1 MLQREIN
8 IVVKKDC
15 VEASSDWAGTS
26 GDHKSTVLVFDI
38 QEEGLINS
46 DYTYK
51 LQLNDF
57 FALVDLEGGKLRFEL
72 PQAVLFE
79 TDVLQ
84 VQLTISQGEEQVYVS
99 DILDFCVSPNL
110 CTDGTEIKY
119 DGLLESSVENFNTAL
134 KEFEKLCD
142 NFPYV
147 DKTTLT
153 WWVFDGKTD
162 KYVDTKISA
171 VWGEGDMPAGF
182 IKPEN
187 LSFYEHILTYTE
199 VLPLCFKFLGGIN
212 DYGNID
218 EAIYNC
224 YTYVLEG
231 SYHVSDDIIHTQYC
245 HEAVYVNSGGVTRMS
260 LDTGN
265 PDINTS
271 SAYTKLYI
279 VVTFENDSK
288 ARAWYENCG
297 KVDKYVFTDE
307 GFKKAIINCVNEA

>member
-8 IVVKKDC
+8 IAVKKDC
-15 VEASSDWAGTS
+15 IEASSDWAGTS

-38 QEEGLINS
+38 QEEGLVNS

-51 LQLNDF
+51 LQLNDS
-57 FALVDLEGGKLRFEL
+57 FALVDLEGDKLRFEL

-79 TDVLQ
+79 TDVIQ

-110 CTDGTEIKY
+110 CTDGVEIKY
-119 DGLLESSVENFNTAL
+119 DGLLENSVENFNNAL

-153 WWVFDGKTD
+153 WWIFDGKTD
-162 KYVDTKISA
+162 KYVDSKISA

-187 LSFYEHILTYTE
+187 LSFLSCVSEYYQILPICQKSTGGVNSYGQIDSSISGFNTYIVSGE
-199 VLPLCFKFLGGIN
+199 N
-212 DYGNID
+212 
-218 EAIYNC
+218 YNP
-224 YTYVLEG
+224 
-231 SYHVSDDIIHTQYC
+231 DDVIHTLYC
-245 HEAVYVNSGGVTRMS
+245 TEAVFVNSGGVNRKT
-260 LDTGN
+260 LTYGN
-265 PDINTS
+265 SDIKTLQEYS
-271 SAYTKLYI
+271 MLYI
-279 VVTFENDSK
+279 VVPVVMEASAK
-288 ARAWYENCG
+288 AWYENYNR
-297 KVDKYVFTDE
+297 VDKYVITDE
-307 GFKKAIINCVNEA
+307 EMKKAIADCIN